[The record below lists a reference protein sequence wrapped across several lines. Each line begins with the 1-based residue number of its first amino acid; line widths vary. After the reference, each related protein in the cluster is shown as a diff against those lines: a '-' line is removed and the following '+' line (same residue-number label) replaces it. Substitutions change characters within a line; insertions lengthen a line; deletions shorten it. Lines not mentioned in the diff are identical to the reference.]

1 MLFLKR
7 GKQKKTDD
15 HALGGGLEHLSNAYV
30 PETLSQRK
38 LGCGIEFQFFLNFF
52 ILEMNA
58 SPSLEKESTIDL

>member
-30 PETLSQRK
+30 PETLSQRI
-38 LGCGIEFQFFLNFF
+38 LGCGIEFQFAKK
-52 ILEMNA
+52 I
-58 SPSLEKESTIDL
+58 